1 MSLSHLYVL
10 RSIFSHLY
18 DIQTRQSKLR
28 CFYTRSVVMNCDVI
42 AEENTVI
49 QIRHDVVVFGGLLLT
64 LRLWFCFS
72 VHSSEKKP
80 PLAHVSG
87 IRNDC

>member
-49 QIRHDVVVFGGLLLT
+49 QIRHDVVVFGGNVDPQVVVLF
-64 LRLWFCFS
+64 FC
-72 VHSSEKKP
+72 P
-80 PLAHVSG
+80 QQ
-87 IRNDC
+87 